1 MSSPYA
7 RIAIAT
13 PVATA
18 AELDPIPLAQG
29 MLLSHRTWNGNGS
42 RRIVLNVASALVK
55 MRFVQSVGRSPLP
68 SPSMIDLPSPGVT
81 CVVFQMSRAMPMQS
95 KPGPMFALVAG
106 ARTVKVE
113 LKSALIAEYVQSL
126 VRSRLW
132 ARETITGIVSMDA
145 CQIRGCTHYLV

>member
-1 MSSPYA
+1 
-7 RIAIAT
+7 
-13 PVATA
+13 
-18 AELDPIPLAQG
+18 
-29 MLLSHRTWNGNGS
+29 
-42 RRIVLNVASALVK
+42 
-55 MRFVQSVGRSPLP
+55 
-68 SPSMIDLPSPGVT
+68 
-81 CVVFQMSRAMPMQS
+81 MQS

-145 CQIRGCTHYLV
+145 CQIRGRTHYLV